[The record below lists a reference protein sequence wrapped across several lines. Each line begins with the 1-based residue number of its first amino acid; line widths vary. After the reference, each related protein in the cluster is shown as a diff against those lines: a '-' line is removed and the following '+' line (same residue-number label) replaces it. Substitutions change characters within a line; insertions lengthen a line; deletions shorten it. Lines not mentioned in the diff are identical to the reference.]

1 MTKTQEAKRA
11 PAISYE
17 AAWRAYFGPNRA
29 DRLREREAHQIVD
42 GLADK
47 LVALEFDMEIDTS
60 TATGR
65 QALQECVD
73 DFLVRNGP
81 HLNEVQTKALIA
93 EAARRSLVT
102 IRLVGAENK
111 ILKHYS
117 TFLTL
122 TKHFDQEKSNFFYKF
137 FAHGLTTQNIANAGC
152 QAQNEVADYL
162 IKKVGAGFFR
172 AQNSYYFLW
181 ALEDLSKRS
190 IDTILNEYTPPKN
203 SATMKV
209 WPKLL
214 NGRAFMNEQGGDEF
228 FESIIRQ
235 LNQKGLGVSDY
246 ASMPETIRMLNSDQ
260 LTIYIQSLW
269 KFRQENHLNYDI
281 GHFFDSGWQSCLR
294 DAAASFS
301 IGDESGKG
309 ADNLKKFPLLYET
322 TESENHKESLL
333 QRYISIMHRVPQE
346 AAIQHLLDLEHRH
359 SISFDKMKCVM
370 KELEARVKKDDTW
383 LHRAAVGSPQNI
395 EKVFLYISKAKEIQ
409 ETLDAIN
416 EITDHSVVIHQ
427 RFQRRMI

>member
-1 MTKTQEAKRA
+1 MTKTQGAKRA

-17 AAWRAYFGPNRA
+17 AAWTSYFGPNRA
-29 DRLREREAHQIVD
+29 DRLRQSEACWMVD

-47 LVALEFDMEIDTS
+47 LVALEFDMEIDAS

-65 QALQECVD
+65 QTLQECVD

-93 EAARRSLVT
+93 EAARRSLVASRPGT
-102 IRLVGAENK
+102 IEKMVV
-111 ILKHYS
+111 KHYS
-117 TFLTL
+117 TFFVL
-122 TKHFDQEKSNFFYKF
+122 TKYFEQEKSRFFYRF
-137 FAHGLTTQNIANAGC
+137 FIPGLLTHNIENAGS
-152 QAQNEVADYL
+152 QAQNDVADYL
-162 IKKVGAGFFR
+162 IKKVGPGLLR
-172 AQNSYYFLW
+172 AQSSYYFLW
-181 ALEDLSKRS
+181 ALKEASKRS
-190 IDTILNEYTPPKN
+190 IAAILNEYTPPKN
-203 SATMKV
+203 GAVMKV

-214 NGRAFMNEQGGDEF
+214 AGRAFMNEPGGDEF

-235 LNQKGLGVSDY
+235 LNQKGLGVGDY

-294 DAAASFS
+294 DAAASFF

-383 LHRAAVGSPQNI
+383 LHRADVGSPQNI

-416 EITDHSVVIHQ
+416 EITDRSVVIHQ
-427 RFQRRMI
+427 RLQRRMI

>member
-11 PAISYE
+11 SAISYE
-17 AAWRAYFGPNRA
+17 AAWRGYFGPNRA
-29 DRLREREAHQIVD
+29 DRLRQREAHQIVD

-65 QALQECVD
+65 QILQECVD

-81 HLNEVQTKALIA
+81 HLNEAQTKALIA

-102 IRLVGAENK
+102 SWPGGAAGK
-111 ILKHYS
+111 IVKHYS

-122 TKHFDQEKSNFFYKF
+122 TKHFDQEKSNFFHKF
-137 FAHGLTTQNIANAGC
+137 FAQGLLTQNIGNAGC
-152 QAQNEVADYL
+152 QSQNEVADYL
-162 IKKVGAGFFR
+162 IKKVGASFLR

-181 ALEDLSKRS
+181 ALEEVSKKS
-190 IDTILNEYTPPKN
+190 IDAILNEYAPPKN

-214 NGRAFMNEQGGDEF
+214 HGRAFMNEQGGDEF

-235 LNQKGLGVSDY
+235 LNQKGLGVSDH
-246 ASMPETIRMLNSDQ
+246 ASMPQIIRLLNRDQ
-260 LTIYIQSLW
+260 LIIYIQSLW
-269 KFRQENHLNYDI
+269 KFRQENNLNYDL
-281 GHFFDSGWQSCLR
+281 GHFFYSGWQSCLG

-301 IGDESGKG
+301 LGDESGKG
-309 ADNLKKFPLLYET
+309 VDNLNKFQLLYKIAK
-322 TESENHKESLL
+322 SENHKAGMLEGYLSV
-333 QRYISIMHRVPQE
+333 IHRVPQE
-346 AAIQHLLDLEHRH
+346 MAIKYLLDLEQRN
-359 SISFDKMKCVM
+359 SISFDKMTDILN
-370 KELEARVKKDDTW
+370 ELELKIQKDGPWGT
-383 LHRAAVGSPQNI
+383 LGIIGKPENLA
-395 EKVFLYISKAKEIQ
+395 KVLNYISKAKDIK

-416 EITDHSVVIHQ
+416 EITDHNVVIHQ
-427 RFQRRMI
+427 RLQRRMI